1 MMITIYTIIIYV
13 NLVMKMKR
21 VKLFITNLATLL
33 DKYKNI
39 SKNNALDAEEL
50 INLENTEL
58 TGESM
63 MIIKIV

>member
-1 MMITIYTIIIYV
+1 MDDDHNIYNN
-13 NLVMKMKR
+13 NLRKFSYENEESEV
-21 VKLFITNLATLL
+21 ITNLTTLL

>member
-1 MMITIYTIIIYV
+1 MMITYNN
-13 NLVMKMKR
+13 NLRKFSYENEESEV
-21 VKLFITNLATLL
+21 ITNLATLL